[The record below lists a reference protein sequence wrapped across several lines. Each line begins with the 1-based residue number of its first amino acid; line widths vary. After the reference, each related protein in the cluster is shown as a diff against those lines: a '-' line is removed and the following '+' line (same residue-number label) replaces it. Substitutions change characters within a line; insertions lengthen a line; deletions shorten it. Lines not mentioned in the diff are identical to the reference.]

1 MIYLMLTILVITIA
15 LFVWGKFTPDI
26 VALLSMISL
35 FLTGILDAKETLSG
49 FSNPTVIM
57 IAALFIIGE
66 GLSQTGWT
74 ALAGKKFV
82 QWAGKSVTKLLV
94 IVSLGSGVLSG
105 FVSNTGTV
113 ATLMP
118 LTIASAWSIG
128 TLPSKMLMPVAFG
141 SNTGGLLTLTGT
153 PPNIISSN
161 ALIEAGYEG
170 FSFFE
175 FALIGLPLLIV
186 ALLYFRFIGY
196 RLLPKNKTNNK
207 PVDIETTF
215 HKWIEAYKID
225 GDYYRLRV
233 RSVSPLL
240 DTHFGLWN
248 FEKEYNISIL
258 RLKRRHPNPL
268 KGIPQFVEFPNNK
281 TMFNYHDIITVKG
294 DTEAINKLMITFRLG
309 LLPLE
314 PVTDE
319 LKNNL
324 INQEVGMTEVIVNPN
339 SMLVGRT
346 YKLGD
351 YFSRY
356 GIQLLAASRNNKPLT
371 SKEIKIKVGDS
382 FLLRGT
388 WESIEDLKK
397 QHDNLVICGSPEGMA
412 KNIDS
417 LNSKSYIA
425 LGALLLMIG
434 LLVFKVVPGS
444 IAALICGGI
453 VLLTGCIPMSKAY
466 KGISWTSVV
475 MIAAMIPMGIA
486 LQKTGTAELVANA
499 LVTYLGSISPVM
511 LLGGIF
517 LLTTTFSQVINN
529 SATAVLMAPIAILA
543 ATSLNLS
550 PEPFMIVVAIS
561 ASTAFLT
568 PVGTT
573 TNAMVMSAGGYKF
586 MDYLKV
592 GAPLLLMFFIISLV
606 LVPIIWPF

>member
-1 MIYLMLTILVITIA
+1 MLTILIITIA

-35 FLTGILDAKETLSG
+35 FLTGILDSKETLSG

-82 QWAGKSVTKLLV
+82 EWAGKSIPKLLV
-94 IVSLGSGVLSG
+94 IVSLGAGVLSG

-118 LTIASAWSIG
+118 LTISSAWSIG

-153 PPNIISSN
+153 PPNIIASN
-161 ALIEAGYEG
+161 ALVEAGFDG

-175 FALIGLPLLIV
+175 FALIGLPLLII
-186 ALLYFRFIGY
+186 ALLYFRYVGY

-207 PVDIETTF
+207 PVDIESTF
-215 HKWIEAYKID
+215 HKWIEAYKINE
-225 GDYYRLRV
+225 GYYRLRI
-233 RSVSPLL
+233 RSLSPLIN
-240 DTHFGLWN
+240 TTIQQSN
-248 FEKEYNISIL
+248 FEKQYNVTII
-258 RLKRRHPNPL
+258 RIKRRHPNVL
-268 KGIPQFVEFPNNK
+268 KGIHHFEEFPDLN
-281 TMFNYHDIITVKG
+281 TELFYHDIITVKG
-294 DTEAINKLMITFRLG
+294 ETEAINKLMITFRLG

-319 LKNNL
+319 LKHNL
-324 INQEVGMTEVIVNPN
+324 INQEVGMTEVLVNPN
-339 SMLVGRT
+339 SILVGRK

-351 YFSRY
+351 YFKRY
-356 GIQLLAASRNNKPLT
+356 GIQLLAASRNNKPLLD
-371 SKEIKIKVGDS
+371 KEITIKVGDA

-388 WESIEDLKK
+388 WEHIDALKK
-397 QHDNLVICGSPEGMA
+397 QHENLVICGSPEGMA
-412 KNIDS
+412 KNVDS
-417 LNSKSYIA
+417 LSPKSYIA
-425 LGALLLMIG
+425 LGALILMIL
-434 LLVFKVVPGS
+434 LLVFKIVPGS
-444 IAALICGGI
+444 MAALICAGI
-453 VLLTGCIPMSKAY
+453 VLLTGCVPINKAY

-486 LQKTGTAELVANA
+486 LQKTGTAQLVANA
-499 LVTYLGSISPVM
+499 LVEHLGSIHPIV
-511 LLGGIF
+511 LLGGVF

-543 ATSLNLS
+543 ASSLNLS

-586 MDYLKV
+586 MDYFKV
-592 GAPLLLMFFIISLV
+592 GAPLLLMFFIVTLI